1 MSRRQLIRLSLIP
14 ALCLLAVACRNKG
27 PQSTVRMADLHT
39 EKQLLSGFYDLEGGA
54 WRWTGKVFEV
64 QLAVPPDA
72 RKNGGILTLQG
83 TMTQEGLDKR
93 GGQVKLSSAIGA
105 ADLPPM
111 TISKAGEF
119 VYREPVPASALD
131 SPTITADFQVDKT
144 FRASGDARNLGV
156 IATVIS
162 LHAR

>member
-1 MSRRQLIRLSLIP
+1 M
-14 ALCLLAVACRNKG
+14 
-27 PQSTVRMADLHT
+27 RMADLHT

-64 QLAVPPDA
+64 QLAVPPDGQ
-72 RKNGGILTLQG
+72 KNGAILTLQG

-93 GGQVKLSSAIGA
+93 GGQVILSSAIGA

-111 TISKAGEF
+111 TISKPGEF
-119 VYREPVPASALD
+119 IYREPVPANALT
-131 SPTITADFQVDKT
+131 SSTVTADFQIDKT
-144 FRASGDARNLGV
+144 FTTTGDARNLGV

-162 LHAR
+162 LHPR